1 MESRFAHLR
10 QRDTSVSM
18 LRVKVS
24 RRRSQS
30 QKANRERT
38 VNTRRQLGP
47 LAELE
52 NSSHNVSAA
61 TVNLSTTR
69 EKQNNAKF
77 APTVAQEERLKR
89 LERWKEQK
97 ALEKEKEN
105 RARER
110 KGVFK
115 TGVFH
120 PKDTFMF
127 NSLPAV
133 PPAVSRPK
141 EKMNAALYQNTRV
154 LRSMKQQQQEPQ
166 KPLAM
171 QNPNTKVNGGKQTR
185 TRAAPVKPAP
195 AAAKSKVSAGY
206 AVVAGPARA
215 SSTRSASKT
224 LVTKDGPKPK
234 AAGMRTT
241 RSTAVVKPLPP
252 SAGEVENCKAVSIAT
267 NAAASKEPELGGH
280 QTQEVEKSISPEV
293 EDMMVD
299 HPPEE
304 LVPAGTPSFAPK
316 GFVFKAPAGLLSF
329 NFEPMTPRSADSF
342 LTPSSSFIFPPVPTL
357 NDEARSALSEP
368 TPPEAPLCPPC
379 SAPSVAP
386 PTPGSSSE
394 PKHDVAYF
402 RLEIANEMDRL
413 TSLCLYWES
422 KVEDESIPEEMRDRM
437 RTAVGQARLLMKER
451 FKQFG
456 GLVDD
461 CELGRG
467 EKVTTCM
474 DLQGFWDMV
483 FFQVEDVNKKFDA
496 LKELEGRGWVEEH
509 KPPPRQRK
517 MKKPPA
523 AAPKPAANKTA
534 AKSRLAAA
542 KAAMKAKQQQEAEA
556 ETAAEDPVK
565 SQELQ
570 LQTQGTVAFDGVF
583 KVESPAKP
591 SVRRSSRLSAV
602 VLPPASPCSL
612 FSPRR
617 VSRRS
622 RVVAQTP
629 ARPICPPEN
638 FCLALEQTPAPKSQR
653 GTPQTSHSKQD
664 MAHTS
669 LCFSPVNEVPS
680 EELQSKQNLTQ
691 RSECV
696 SMEEDVLINSTA
708 DKIEDIRL
716 SPRRSPSPCQTPSLV
731 LQAPEPPPTPSF
743 TPSPIVPP
751 AQTPVSSPV
760 QFSMQTPPSTDAS
773 TVEELPGLDIERYLQ
788 PSQRCS
794 MSPVGADVEMESP
807 SSPEELLVPQE
818 PAVSSVLAVPSCKIQ
833 TAESDMLLFTPNPKD
848 RIRPSVCPSDLMV
861 FTPPSF

>member
-30 QKANRERT
+30 QKENRERT

-52 NSSHNVSAA
+52 NSHNVSAA
-61 TVNLSTTR
+61 TVNMSTTQ
-69 EKQNNAKF
+69 EKEQNNAKF

-97 ALEKEKEN
+97 ALMKEKEK
-105 RARER
+105 RVRER

-115 TGVFH
+115 TGVFQ
-120 PKDTFMF
+120 PKDSFIF

-141 EKMNAALYQNTRV
+141 EETNAALYQNTRV
-154 LRSMKQQQQEPQ
+154 LRSMKRQQQEPQ

-185 TRAAPVKPAP
+185 T
-195 AAAKSKVSAGY
+195 SAN
-206 AVVAGPARA
+206 
-215 SSTRSASKT
+215 KT
-224 LVTKDGPKPK
+224 LVTKEDPKPK

-252 SAGEVENCKAVSIAT
+252 SAGEVENCKAVSITT
-267 NAAASKEPELGGH
+267 NAAASKEPELGER

-293 EDMMVD
+293 EDLMVD

-304 LVPAGTPSFAPK
+304 LVPAGTPSFAPE
-316 GFVFKAPAGLLSF
+316 GFVFQAPAGLLSF
-329 NFEPMTPRSADSF
+329 KFEPMTPRSADSF
-342 LTPSSSFIFPPVPTL
+342 LTPSSSFIFPPAPTL
-357 NDEARSALSEP
+357 NDEARSELSEP
-368 TPPEAPLCPPC
+368 TPPEAPRCPPPC

-386 PTPGSSSE
+386 PTPGSPSE

-496 LKELEGRGWVEEH
+496 LKELKGRGWVEEH
-509 KPPPRQRK
+509 KPSPRQRK
-517 MKKPPA
+517 MKKPLA
-523 AAPKPAANKTA
+523 AAPPKPAANKTA

-542 KAAMKAKQQQEAEA
+542 KAAMKAKQQQAAEA
-556 ETAAEDPVK
+556 EAEDPVK

-570 LQTQGTVAFDGVF
+570 LQTQGTVVFDGVF

-591 SVRRSSRLSAV
+591 SVRRSSRLSAA
-602 VLPPASPCSL
+602 VLPQASPCSL

-629 ARPICPPEN
+629 ARPVCSPEH
-638 FCLALEQTPAPKSQR
+638 FCLALVQTPAPKSQR
-653 GTPQTSHSKQD
+653 GTPQTSHSKRD

-669 LCFSPVNEVPS
+669 LDFSPVDEVPS
-680 EELQSKQNLTQ
+680 EEIQSKQNLTQ
-691 RSECV
+691 QSECV
-696 SMEEDVLINSTA
+696 SMEEDVLISSTA

-731 LQAPEPPPTPSF
+731 LQAPESPPTPGF
-743 TPSPIVPP
+743 TLSLVVTP

-788 PSQRCS
+788 PSQRYS

-807 SSPEELLVPQE
+807 RGPEELLMQQE
-818 PAVSSVLAVPSCKIQ
+818 PAGSSVLAVPSCKIQ
-833 TAESDMLLFTPNPKD
+833 RAESDILLFTPNLKD

-861 FTPPSF
+861 FTPPSL

>member
-141 EKMNAALYQNTRV
+141 EVRVLNTR
-154 LRSMKQQQQEPQ
+154 S
-166 KPLAM
+166 
-171 QNPNTKVNGGKQTR
+171 
-185 TRAAPVKPAP
+185 
-195 AAAKSKVSAGY
+195 Y

-234 AAGMRTT
+234 AAGT
-241 RSTAVVKPLPP
+241 RGLVTRGYPVKCCCCDSLQ
-252 SAGEVENCKAVSIAT
+252 
-267 NAAASKEPELGGH
+267 EPELGGH

-316 GFVFKAPAGLLSF
+316 GFVFQAPAGLLSF

-591 SVRRSSRLSAV
+591 S
-602 VLPPASPCSL
+602 
-612 FSPRR
+612 
-617 VSRRS
+617 
-622 RVVAQTP
+622 
-629 ARPICPPEN
+629 
-638 FCLALEQTPAPKSQR
+638 
-653 GTPQTSHSKQD
+653 G
-664 MAHTS
+664 
-669 LCFSPVNEVPS
+669 
-680 EELQSKQNLTQ
+680 
-691 RSECV
+691 
-696 SMEEDVLINSTA
+696 
-708 DKIEDIRL
+708 
-716 SPRRSPSPCQTPSLV
+716 
-731 LQAPEPPPTPSF
+731 
-743 TPSPIVPP
+743 
-751 AQTPVSSPV
+751 
-760 QFSMQTPPSTDAS
+760 
-773 TVEELPGLDIERYLQ
+773 
-788 PSQRCS
+788 
-794 MSPVGADVEMESP
+794 ES
-807 SSPEELLVPQE
+807 
-818 PAVSSVLAVPSCKIQ
+818 
-833 TAESDMLLFTPNPKD
+833 ESDMLLFTPNPKD